1 MNAETPSCCQYPHEI
16 EVGALTNYL
25 FAPDGSAVCMN
36 VLDAGGNPA
45 SIVLPTDCLR
55 ALAMTMPRMVSQAI
69 GGGRCDSTVRAVHAV
84 DSWTLERASDG
95 VTAILT
101 VQVKDSFSMSFALP
115 DTDLKAVADAI
126 AEHEIDAFP
135 FGLNN
140 H

>member
-1 MNAETPSCCQYPHEI
+1 MQ
-16 EVGALTNYL
+16 
-25 FAPDGSAVCMN
+25 N

-45 SIVLPTDCLR
+45 GIVLSTDGR
-55 ALAMTMPRMVSQAI
+55 RTLAMTMHRMVSQAI
-69 GGGRCDSTVRAVHAV
+69 GGGCRDSSIRVVNSV

-95 VTAILT
+95 MTAILT
-101 VQVKDSFSMSFALP
+101 VRVKDGFSMSFALP
-115 DTDLKAVADAI
+115 DADLKAVADAI